1 MRTRVIALAF
11 LAAAAAGVGPAT
23 AVAQTGSTARAD
35 AAARPELQQLRE
47 RVERRFQVLE
57 VRRGILLIPKAERA
71 RVRTIDIDEG
81 QVVVDGA
88 PLTGR
93 ELRDRL
99 GEDAEL
105 VAQLSFLDASGRK
118 AFFAGVPA
126 PPPAPPAAPVPLEPP
141 PAPLAASPAPPA
153 APPADAGGWTEVGRY
168 RHGGARVRLGGD
180 VAVADDEAI
189 GDDVVAILGSARVDG
204 RVDGNVVSV
213 GGSVRLGPK
222 ANVRGDVTAVGGSVE
237 RADGS
242 VVNGQINEIRIGRP
256 TFGPFVNIRP
266 WRDWHWFG
274 DTVRYPLGGSVDLV
288 ATLVRVGLV
297 GLLAALMIAVLPS
310 PVRRVADQV
319 AAEPWRSGFVGLA
332 AQLLFVPLLV
342 ITVVV
347 LAVSIIGI
355 PLLLLVPFGL
365 IAVAVALVMGF
376 AGTSCAVGRW
386 IGQRAGSSIPGLL
399 VSLVVGL
406 AVVFAVT
413 VIAKF
418 LGLAGLPLR
427 IVVGGILVA
436 GFLIE
441 YVAWTVGLGGVLLS
455 RFGRSDPFLRHN

>member
-11 LAAAAAGVGPAT
+11 LAAAAAGVGPA
-23 AVAQTGSTARAD
+23 AALAQTGSTARAD

-47 RVERRFQVLE
+47 RAERRFQVVE
-57 VRRGILLIPKAERA
+57 VRRGILLIPKAERS

-99 GEDAEL
+99 GEDADL
-105 VAQLSFLDASGRK
+105 VAQLSFLDASGRR

-126 PPPAPPAAPVPLEPP
+126 APPAPAAVPIPSTPAAPLE
-141 PAPLAASPAPPA
+141 PPA
-153 APPADAGGWTEVGRY
+153 APPGEAGGWTEVARY

-180 VAVADDEAI
+180 VAVAEDEAI

-213 GGSVRLGPK
+213 GGAVRLGPK

-242 VVNGQINEIRIGRP
+242 VVSGQINEIRIGRP
-256 TFGPFVNIRP
+256 TFGPFVNVRP

-274 DTVRYPLGGSVDLV
+274 DTVRYPFGGSVDLV

-310 PVRRVADQV
+310 PVKRVADRV

-342 ITVVV
+342 VTVVV

-365 IAVAVALVMGF
+365 IAVAIALVMGF
-376 AGTSCAVGRW
+376 AGASCAVGRW
-386 IGQRAGSSIPGLL
+386 IGQRAGGGIPGLL
-399 VSLVVGL
+399 ASLVVGL

-418 LGLAGLPLR
+418 LGLAGVPLR
-427 IVVGGILVA
+427 VAVSGILVA

-455 RFGRSDPFLRHN
+455 RFGRRDGVTAV